1 MMSWSWAII
10 ALSSRRT
17 QSQLA
22 KEKPD
27 SGAGEMLSVK
37 RTELASQHTHGGS
50 QLSINSSSGGSDALS
65 VLHGHKAHMW
75 YTYIHVN
82 NTFIYQTQD
91 EEGPLQ
97 VIHRDFISSHTR
109 DTWGPR
115 CPFTEGQAGLMK
127 TPHTMAS
134 WPSR

>member
-1 MMSWSWAII
+1 MSWSWAII

-65 VLHGHKAHMW
+65 VLHGHKARMW

-97 VIHRDFISSHTR
+97 VIHRDFASQFTHT
-109 DTWGPR
+109 
-115 CPFTEGQAGLMK
+115 
-127 TPHTMAS
+127 
-134 WPSR
+134 